1 MKNIDCEIYISQ
13 LITFFDKNPNDLI
26 ALIGDLQKEEFY
38 KLLKEQCEK
47 NSEKD
52 GDHIITKDQMIDI
65 VLKLKIPEI
74 VDIEESKEMVESYV
88 QKTKWGEINLN

>member
-26 ALIGDLQKEEFY
+26 SLIGDVQKEDFY
-38 KLLKEQCEK
+38 ILLRKQCEK
-47 NSEKD
+47 NSENN
-52 GDHIITKDQMIDI
+52 GDHIISKDQMIEI

-74 VDIEESKEMVESYV
+74 SNVETSKEMVESYV
-88 QKTKWGEINLN
+88 QKTKWGEIILN